1 MVETNKI
8 YSYEFKTY
16 YNLIRNISEMYKKQ
30 TGIDIYSLIMKGR
43 GEYIDEK

>member
-1 MVETNKI
+1 MAQKLKNNREKWR
-8 YSYEFKTY
+8 
-16 YNLIRNISEMYKKQ
+16 LYKKQ